1 MFYVG
6 QEIDFYEIKRKKE
19 MKKITTL
26 LILNIIAAAYLIF
39 ALTL

>member
-6 QEIDFYEIKRKKE
+6 QEIDFYEIKRNKE